1 MKAILIVGLACLGL
15 VLAPKPAGATCGLG
29 VCIDARPTLGGG
41 GNSGGRSS
49 GGSRESREEPDVT
62 HFHWGQQYENQGN
75 LEAAAQ
81 EYIKAIRIDPNW
93 PGYRGALAVV
103 FLKQKNYADAL
114 QQYRYYFQLKDESDI
129 SAIAHNN
136 MALALWGTG
145 NFKEAEQ
152 QLKKAIL
159 KDPEYTSAQDN
170 LIQLVG
176 GLRSDILNDGLNRA
190 WRQMDNPPQA
200 EALYRQYLLVDP
212 GNPNALNNLGVS
224 LVRQDR
230 WVAAEAAYREA
241 IRNGESK
248 NAANNLASIGSWA
261 NRRAFQD
268 LLAAREQSVAASKEV
283 SIEAIKGKSIRCFDD
298 SRGCMYSRDHAMEA
312 AVLAPASAPK
322 KAAAPVPEKLR
333 NDRDFAGLQ
342 EAKEKQEKDY
352 KQTYDA
358 LQAAWALKD
367 SGKAD
372 KAAID
377 ILIAEQKDK
386 LTREKSAIRT
396 TEIKI
401 DKKYEDLGFVPPDH

>member
-1 MKAILIVGLACLGL
+1 MKTILITGLACLGL
-15 VLAPKPAGATCGLG
+15 FLAPKPAGATCGLG

-41 GNSGGRSS
+41 GSSGGRSS

-62 HFHWGQQYENQGN
+62 HFRWGQQYETQGN
-75 LEAAAQ
+75 LEAAAE

-159 KDPEYTSAQDN
+159 KDPEYASAQDN

-176 GLRSDILNDGLNRA
+176 QLRSGILDEGFKRA
-190 WRQMDNPPQA
+190 WGQINNPPQA
-200 EALYRQYLLVDP
+200 EALFRQYLLVDP
-212 GNPNALNNLGVS
+212 NNPGALNNLGVS

-241 IRNGESK
+241 IRNGEK
-248 NAANNLASIGSWA
+248 TYAANNLATIGSWA

-298 SRGCMYSRDHAMEA
+298 SRGCMYSSDHAMEA
-312 AVLAPASAPK
+312 AVLAPASAPR
-322 KAAAPVPEKLR
+322 AAAPVPEKLR
-333 NDRDFAGLQ
+333 NDRGFAELQ
-342 EAKEKQEKDY
+342 QAKEEQEKEY

-372 KAAID
+372 RAAID